1 MLKENRLR
9 VVPLLLLLS
18 LLLAGCAGGGAAG
31 EVHHKS
37 ETFDGVNSRTEKENV
52 ALLEERLRPSSE
64 NLFRYLYAEEEL
76 LADLTP
82 ARDLLWWG
90 NEFYWQTPAILGHY
104 PVDNVRRVE
113 KEEGS
118 HYYAVW
124 MTEKGRAL
132 YVFFTP
138 EGVAYGHP
146 LWVAGKAKT
155 YAAFSSLRPGDS
167 IKKVKRIDSSA
178 ALYEESFLKAE
189 EFESPE
195 AGNGRVRENYGLYGY
210 WNLTSVHLLRD
221 GFLEI
226 RYLFDE
232 KGGYV
237 IDRIEYS
244 PDFKGICPMVDQK
257 IYEYEYEGM
266 TDEEK
271 EENRKEEEH
280 WKAQYDFSILEKDYF
295 PFETDEPVADA
306 ERDLAIPA
314 EKADW
319 ILSVTV
325 GEGEEAKE
333 TLFRPADFGENE
345 IWTSVAQ
352 RQHGN
357 DPEGSWETVAAS
369 GVPLTV
375 LAEKV
380 GASDWKVAR
389 ILLPDGSRETV
400 TREKA
405 KKEVVLVAWLKNRNW
420 LIDGSETGLALAGRG
435 SAPYLP
441 SITGVV
447 FLP

>member
-1 MLKENRLR
+1 MKKENRFRL
-9 VVPLLLLLS
+9 VPLLLLS
-18 LLLAGCAGGGAAG
+18 ALLLAGCAGGGAKG

-37 ETFDGVNSRTEKENV
+37 ELFDGVSARTEKENV
-52 ALLEERLRPSSE
+52 ALLEGRLRPASE
-64 NLFRYLYAEEEL
+64 NLFRYIYAEEEIF
-76 LADLTP
+76 ADLTP
-82 ARDLLWWG
+82 ARDLMLWG

-104 PVDNVRRVE
+104 PVDNVRWVE

-138 EGVAYGHP
+138 EGIAYGHP
-146 LWVAGKAKT
+146 LWVAEKAKA
-155 YAAFSSLRPGDS
+155 YAAFASLRPGDP
-167 IKKVKRIDSSA
+167 IKKVKRIDSST

-189 EFESPE
+189 EFDTPK
-195 AGNGRVRENYGLYGY
+195 AGNERIRENYGLYGS

-244 PDFKGICPMVDQK
+244 PDFKGICPMVDQE
-257 IYEYEYEGM
+257 IFDYEYEGM
-266 TDEEK
+266 TEEEK
-271 EENRKEEEH
+271 EENRKEKER
-280 WKAQYDFSILEKDYF
+280 WTAQYDFSVLEKDRF
-295 PFETDEPVADA
+295 PFETDEPVSGA
-306 ERDLAIPA
+306 ERDLSVPA

-319 ILSVTV
+319 TLTVTV
-325 GEGEEAKE
+325 GEGEGARE
-333 TLFRPADFGENE
+333 TVFRPADFDESE
-345 IWTSVAQ
+345 IWTTVAQ

-380 GASDWKVAR
+380 GAGDWKVAR
-389 ILLPDGSRETV
+389 ILLPDGSRTTV

-405 KKEVVLVAWLKNRNW
+405 KKEVVLVAWLKNRDW
-420 LIDGSETGLALAGRG
+420 LIDGSETGLALAGR
-435 SAPYLP
+435 SSVPYLP
-441 SITGVV
+441 SITGVI